1 MAAMTGG
8 IQITHTGRGG
18 CCMLCGMAGDWVRMH
33 TGSMQMSEQTRRG
46 FLAQA
51 AGIAGAAALASGAEY
66 SVRPRAGARSKF
78 GPTRVRAGET
88 LRMGVIGPGGMGTGH
103 CMSTIGQAKRGDE
116 DVQLVALADV
126 NQVRMGATAA
136 AINEKQ
142 GGEIDQY
149 TDYRE
154 LLAREDIHCVLIASP
169 EHWHGKQAEDAL
181 MAGKDV
187 YCEKPMTLRL
197 DQALRLREVV
207 KANPDRIFQV
217 GTQKMI
223 LPKYIAA
230 RDVINAGTIGKPVFS
245 QTSYCR
251 NTPSGEWNYYSL
263 DDRLKPGVNLDWET
277 WLGYVSHR
285 EWDPKI
291 YARWRRY
298 KDFSTGIIGDLL
310 VHEVTPLLMAL
321 ENAVGWP
328 TRVVASGGHYID
340 KEMENHDQV
349 NLNVEFAGEHTMIV
363 AGSTNNEVGLENLIR
378 GQRGNIY
385 LNSRHCVVR
394 PTRPFVDEVDEQRI
408 ESPDIGNDQEGLRLN
423 WFKCIRS
430 REEAISNVDHA
441 TKVMVIVDLATRSM
455 WEGSAFEFDSERMSV
470 RKL

>member
-1 MAAMTGG
+1 
-8 IQITHTGRGG
+8 
-18 CCMLCGMAGDWVRMH
+18 
-33 TGSMQMSEQTRRG
+33 MSKQTRRD
-46 FLAQA
+46 FFVQA
-51 AGIAGAAALASGAEY
+51 AGLAGAAALAGGAEY
-66 SVRPRAGARSKF
+66 SIRPRAGKRSRF
-78 GPTRVRAGET
+78 GPTRLRAGET
-88 LRMGVIGPGGMGTGH
+88 IRMGVIGPGGMGTGH
-103 CMSTIGQAKRGDE
+103 CMSVLRQVARGDE
-116 DVQLVALADV
+116 DVRLVALADV

-136 AINEKQ
+136 QIDAEQ
-142 GGEIDQY
+142 EGEIDQY

-154 LLAREDIHCVLIASP
+154 LLARDDIHCVLIASP
-169 EHWHGKQAEDAL
+169 EHWHAKHAEDAL

-197 DQALRLREVV
+197 DEALHLREVV

-230 RDVINAGTIGKPVFS
+230 REVIDAGTIGKPVFS

-251 NTPSGEWNYYSL
+251 NTPAGEWNYYGL
-263 DDRLKPGVNLDWET
+263 DPAWKPGENLDWNA
-277 WLGYVSHR
+277 WLGSIPYR

-310 VHEVTPLLMAL
+310 VHQVTPLLMAL
-321 ENAVGWP
+321 ENVVGWP

-349 NLNVEFAGEHTMIV
+349 NLNVEFQGEHTMIV
-363 AGSTNNEVGLENLIR
+363 AGSTCNEVGLENLIR
-378 GQRGNIY
+378 GQKGNIY
-385 LNSRHCVVR
+385 LNGRHCEVR
-394 PTRPFVDEVDEQRI
+394 PTQPFVDDVEEERI
-408 ESPDIGNDQEGLRLN
+408 DCPDIGNDQEALRLN

-430 REEAISNVDHA
+430 REMAISNVDHA

-455 WEGSAFEFDSERMSV
+455 WEGAAFEFDAERMTV

>member
-1 MAAMTGG
+1 
-8 IQITHTGRGG
+8 
-18 CCMLCGMAGDWVRMH
+18 
-33 TGSMQMSEQTRRG
+33 MSEQSRRS

-51 AGIAGAAALASGAEY
+51 AALAGTAAAVGAAEFSVKPRPGVRSG
-66 SVRPRAGARSKF
+66 VRG
-78 GPTRVRAGET
+78 TRLRAGET
-88 LRMGVIGPGGMGTGH
+88 IRMGVIGPGGMGTGH
-103 CMSTIGQAKRGDE
+103 CYSTCEMVERGEE
-116 DVQLVALADV
+116 DVEIVALADV

-136 AINEKQ
+136 GIKEKR
-142 GGEIDQY
+142 GWEVDQY

-169 EHWHGKQAEDAL
+169 EHWHHQHAIDAL

-197 DQALRLREVV
+197 DQALKLRETV

-230 RDVINAGTIGKPVFS
+230 RKLINEGRIGKPTFS

-251 NTPSGEWNYYSL
+251 NTPAGEWNYYGL
-263 DDRLKPGVNLDWET
+263 DDAWKPGENVDWKG
-277 WLGYVSHR
+277 WQGYLYKADR
-285 EWDPKI
+285 AWDPKV

-298 KDFSTGIIGDLL
+298 SEFSTGIIGDLL
-310 VHEVTPLLMAL
+310 VHEITPMLMAL
-321 ENAVGWP
+321 EKQVGWP

-340 KEMENHDQV
+340 KDMDNHDQV
-349 NLNVEFAGEHTMIV
+349 NLNVQYQDEHTMIV
-363 AGSTNNEVGLENLIR
+363 AGSTCNEVGLENLIR
-378 GQRGNIY
+378 GNKGNIY
-385 LNSRHCVVR
+385 LNGRHCELR
-394 PTRPFVDEVDEQRI
+394 PTRPYVDEVDEETI
-408 ESPDIGNDQEGLRLN
+408 ECEDIGNDQERLRLN
-423 WFKCIRS
+423 WWQCIRS

-441 TKVMVIVDLATRSM
+441 TKVIVIVDLATRSM
-455 WEGSAFEFDSERMSV
+455 WEGSAFEYDPDSMYV

>member
-1 MAAMTGG
+1 
-8 IQITHTGRGG
+8 
-18 CCMLCGMAGDWVRMH
+18 
-33 TGSMQMSEQTRRG
+33 MSDQTRRR

-51 AGIAGAAALASGAEY
+51 ATLAGTAALASGTEF
-66 SVRPRAGARSKF
+66 SVRPPPGVRSRMR
-78 GPTRVRAGET
+78 PTRLRTGET
-88 LRMGVIGPGGMGTGH
+88 IRMGVIGPGGMGTGH
-103 CMSTIGQAKRGDE
+103 CMSTCAMVKRGEE

-126 NQVRMGATAA
+126 NQVRMGDTAKQV
-136 AINEKQ
+136 NEQQ

-154 LLAREDIHCVLIASP
+154 LLARDDIHCVLIASP
-169 EHWHGKQAEDAL
+169 EHWHAQHAIDAL

-197 DQALRLREVV
+197 DQALKLRETV

-230 RDVINAGTIGKPVFS
+230 RKLINEGRIGKPTFS

-251 NTPSGEWNYYSL
+251 NTPAGEWNYYGL
-263 DDRLKPGVNLDWET
+263 DDRWVPGENVDWKG
-277 WLGYVSHR
+277 WQGYLYKADR
-285 EWDPKI
+285 EWDPKV

-298 KDFSTGIIGDLL
+298 SEFSTGIIGDLL
-310 VHEVTPLLMAL
+310 VHEITPMLMAL
-321 ENAVGWP
+321 EKQVGWP

-340 KEMENHDQV
+340 KDMDNHDQV
-349 NLNVEFAGEHTMIV
+349 NLNVQYQGEHTMIV
-363 AGSTNNEVGLENLIR
+363 AGSTCNEVGLENLIR
-378 GQRGNIY
+378 GNKGNIY
-385 LNSRHCVVR
+385 LNSRHCLVR
-394 PTRPFVDEVDEQRI
+394 PTRPYVDEVDEETI
-408 ESPDIGNDQEGLRLN
+408 ECEDIQNDQERLRLN
-423 WFKCIRS
+423 WWQCIRS

-441 TKVMVIVDLATRSM
+441 TKVIVIVDLATRSM
-455 WEGSAFEFDSERMSV
+455 WEGSAFEYDPDSMYV